1 MKVDYADLG
10 LTKQVLA
17 RQGDEHLPAM
27 KSFLTTWGRI
37 DSAEMGG
44 LFSVLVPLNNAVV
57 LVGEEVLGLA
67 AEAHSAAA
75 DSMNNTIDAYAKADE
90 QAWDELAE
98 IFRKMD
104 VPPPPFNDP
113 RESIPSLG
121 DAARQSSGGGGG
133 DPMLLDQSIQNRAAL
148 EEYKNDQ
155 MQRLQERNDVAYSS
169 NRSVREEQDPQ
180 SYLGEPGTPTSEM
193 ENLRWSAGALL
204 GGLDWVFEKLF
215 RWSFLNDF
223 VYKNIVGDWR
233 YVDRAST
240 AWSELDS
247 ALVAVGQNDSGVLPA
262 LAEWVGK
269 GAVACNAFITALS
282 VATTR
287 LSYAAGYVSEIVG
300 KVALAAKLA
309 ATGLG
314 MLLKKLSYKLARV
327 AAEAAVPVVGWAAVA
342 VECAILISDILG
354 MVRLS
359 YSIVNAVYDAIEGIV
374 TAKAKIV
381 EVLYTTTNIAE
392 AAIRGAAVRA

>member
-133 DPMLLDQSIQNRAAL
+133 DPFLFDQAAQDGAGL
-148 EEYKNDQ
+148 REYTDAQ
-155 MQRLQERNDVAYSS
+155 TQRLQERYELATSS

-193 ENLRWSAGALL
+193 ENLRWSAGLLL
-204 GGLDWVFEKLF
+204 GGLDWVFEQLF
-215 RWSFLNDF
+215 HWSLLNDF

-247 ALVAVGQNDSGVLPA
+247 ALVAVGQNDSGVLPG
-262 LAEWVGK
+262 LSEWEGK
-269 GAVACNAFITALS
+269 GAVACNAFISAMS
-282 VATTR
+282 AATTA
-287 LSYAAGYVSEIVG
+287 LSYAAGYVSDIVG

-309 ATGLG
+309 AAGLG
-314 MLLKKLSYKLARV
+314 MILKKISYKLGRIAVEAAIPLAGWV
-327 AAEAAVPVVGWAAVA
+327 AAA
-342 VECAILISDILG
+342 VECATVVWDIIHA
-354 MVRLS
+354 VRAG
-359 YSIVNAVYDAIEGIV
+359 YIIVNALFDAIEGIV

-381 EVLYTTTNIAE
+381 EVSYTVTNIAE
-392 AAIRGAAVRA
+392 AALRGTAVRV